1 LAFSGVFC
9 PVFPLS
15 ETAFGPARIKSLR
28 RDRPRWDYEVE
39 LTHAPLANGKFAVA
53 YLALYR
59 GMTTRKATD
68 HIIRIRAVAVDNAE
82 KLKYLESPTFIS
94 TNDIEET
101 AGKGK

>member
-1 LAFSGVFC
+1 
-9 PVFPLS
+9 
-15 ETAFGPARIKSLR
+15 
-28 RDRPRWDYEVE
+28 
-39 LTHAPLANGKFAVA
+39 
-53 YLALYR
+53 
-59 GMTTRKATD
+59 MTTRKATD